1 MRRSDLPDIPPGVTR
16 TVKPGGKT
24 YWYYDPARAKLPGK
38 RRRLPELGTLDWF
51 DELDSIKR
59 EQSGE
64 PKPVLDMRALIAD
77 YQKAPAWLQLSEGT
91 VGSYSS
97 ALKPVLRDWRYRR
110 PADITAPDVVAL
122 LERLADYPSAANMTL
137 TLVKQ
142 LMSYAVLKGLR
153 ADNPARDV
161 RPLEEV
167 KDSAK
172 PLSESAWAALRA
184 PECPVAVHRLGVLGR
199 YTGQRISD
207 LIRMRPADRDGDW
220 LGCTIKKLKGKA
232 HSCLLTPEQASQI
245 DGWGGASGVYIR
257 KPNGSAYTE
266 DSLRAAWNAY
276 ARTEAGKALVGFT
289 PHDLRATKV
298 CDERISGK
306 THQQIAAM
314 VGMSIGKVMHYSK
327 HIDQRLVARGAEKPE
342 SAPRAADVGPLG
354 RIRNL
359 AETAEYLRAPAD
371 YIAGLSGQLG
381 LGARFGDAVSFTDDD
396 IRALWEISRQ
406 PPSPPP

>member
-1 MRRSDLPDIPPGVTR
+1 
-16 TVKPGGKT
+16 
-24 YWYYDPARAKLPGK
+24 
-38 RRRLPELGTLDWF
+38 
-51 DELDSIKR
+51 
-59 EQSGE
+59 
-64 PKPVLDMRALIAD
+64 
-77 YQKAPAWLQLSEGT
+77 
-91 VGSYSS
+91 
-97 ALKPVLRDWRYRR
+97 
-110 PADITAPDVVAL
+110 
-122 LERLADYPSAANMTL
+122 MTL

-142 LMSYAVLKGLR
+142 LITYAVQKGLR

-172 PLSESAWAALRA
+172 PLSEPAWAALRA

-232 HSCLLTPEQASQI
+232 HSCLLTAEQASQI
-245 DGWGGASGVYIR
+245 DGWGAGREYIR

-266 DSLRAAWNAY
+266 DGLRAAWNAY
-276 ARTEAGKALVGFT
+276 ARTEAGKALRGFT

-314 VGMSIGKVMHYSK
+314 VGMSIQKVMHYSK
-327 HIDQRLVARGAEKPE
+327 HIDQRLVARGTEKPATE
-342 SAPRAADVGPLG
+342 PREIDTGPLG
-354 RIRNL
+354 RIL
-359 AETAEYLRAPAD
+359 DLEDLSAYLRVPAEDVAAMARLHGIGAVFGEAMRFTEEDVRAMWRCAKQPAP
-371 YIAGLSGQLG
+371 
-381 LGARFGDAVSFTDDD
+381 
-396 IRALWEISRQ
+396 
-406 PPSPPP
+406 